1 MNQEQLQS
9 ELLSIRHLMERSAKF
24 ISLSGLSG
32 ILAGCYALV
41 GAALAYGVMKSAGGN
56 NFSGGY
62 TMDVSIAV
70 QLIPIA
76 LGVLLLSVGTA
87 IWLSGRKAQKQKQHI
102 WNPASRGLLKA
113 VGVPLVAGGLFVLVL
128 MGRGGYELIIAA
140 CLIFYGLALVAGGQ
154 YTYSDVRGLGM
165 LQVVLGLV
173 AAWWPGYG
181 LVCWSLGFGVLHIL
195 YGCIMYVKYDR
206 RVG

>member
-1 MNQEQLQS
+1 
-9 ELLSIRHLMERSAKF
+9 
-24 ISLSGLSG
+24 
-32 ILAGCYALV
+32 
-41 GAALAYGVMKSAGGN
+41 
-56 NFSGGY
+56 
-62 TMDVSIAV
+62 MDVSIAV